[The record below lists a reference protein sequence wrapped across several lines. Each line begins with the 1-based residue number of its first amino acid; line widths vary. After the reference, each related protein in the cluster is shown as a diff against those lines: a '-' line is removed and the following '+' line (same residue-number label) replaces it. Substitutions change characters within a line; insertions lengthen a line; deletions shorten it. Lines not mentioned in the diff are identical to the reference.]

1 MAEEIVFKLEVDDS
15 GAVKSLEKA
24 EDGVEGIGKA
34 AKKTEKSTKGF
45 GKSLSNL
52 GKASGIVGVLVFA
65 FEALKEALGNN
76 QSVMDAL
83 STATTAVS
91 IIFNDLFSLIADN
104 FTPAVEYVTGLFSD
118 IPATLEKVK
127 QAIYE
132 NLEVRFNAL
141 IKTFGL
147 LGDAITKVFSGDF
160 SGAMDSASEAA
171 ETYVDV
177 LTGVE
182 GTVGKVV
189 DGVTALVDATIDY
202 ATETYNAADA
212 ITQLT
217 KSSALLEAQQT
228 RVREQSDRDAERQR
242 QIRDDYTK
250 GIDERIEANK
260 KLAVILEEQEAAEKK
275 TVTDRIAALQLEQ
288 QQLGVTE
295 ARRLEI
301 FQLGTELLAIEAQQE
316 GFRSEQKINAIA
328 LDKEKLELLGFQT
341 QAQLDAYNAEQEGLA
356 QLDKARADSAKAA
369 AKIAADTKKREDDL
383 AKSKIDAA
391 IGVAN
396 TIATLGEEGSAEA
409 KAAAVA
415 STLLNTYAGI
425 QAAFAQTT
433 GGIGIKLAAAGVAAA
448 FGIANLQKILN
459 TPTPGNKSTSASVST
474 ATVAAPEFNVEQ
486 TNQNQLA
493 DSISGQLNNQPVKAY
508 VVGSEVTSQQQMDR
522 VQLNNA
528 TL

>member
-15 GAVKSLEKA
+15 GAVKSLEKV
-24 EDGVEGIGKA
+24 EDGVEDIGQA
-34 AKKTEKSTKGF
+34 AKKTSKATKSF
-45 GKSLSNL
+45 GNTLKNL
-52 GKASGIVGVLVFA
+52 GKAAGIVGLISAA
-65 FEALKEALGNN
+65 FEILKEALGNN
-76 QSVMDAL
+76 QTVMDGL
-83 STATTAVS
+83 STATTALGIV
-91 IIFNDLFSLIADN
+91 FNDLYNFVVDDLIGALTDVFEAPQKALN
-104 FTPAVEYVTGLFSD
+104 AVKDGIQEFVDKQLKLLFDGLGLFGKAFDKLLSGDIKGALSDAGEGFVEIQRAINPLVIITENVVKGVIAGTEALVEYG
-118 IPATLEKVK
+118 
-127 QAIYE
+127 
-132 NLEVRFNAL
+132 
-141 IKTFGL
+141 
-147 LGDAITKVFSGDF
+147 
-160 SGAMDSASEAA
+160 A
-171 ETYVDV
+171 ET
-177 LTGVE
+177 L
-182 GTVGKVV
+182 K
-189 DGVTALVDATIDY
+189 TADT
-202 ATETYNAADA
+202 

-250 GIDERIEANK
+250 GIDERIEANN
-260 KLAVILEEQEAAEKK
+260 KLALILEEQEKAEKK

-288 QQLGVTE
+288 QQLGATE